1 MRVWEAFRKVFW
13 LFGSKVGGVGE
24 KDRCAFAGVEHDD
37 GAEACERIED
47 IPFGIFERA
56 AESDRTTEGVSASD
70 KCLAIGFEPEESA
83 WCVGEYPVHE
93 DGEVFRIVEEPPV
106 IDECMPVFRKFRPD
120 KHVAECLVASVAQAI
135 EEEDNIDNARH
146 FELARRV
153 AGIGEGEAS
162 HFKVAG
168 FRHED
173 IKGSDYGSVLSL
185 DMRRPR
191 PDTHE

>member
-1 MRVWEAFRKVFW
+1 MYVGEAFRKVFR

-24 KDRCAFAGVEHDD
+24 EDRCAFAGVEHNN
-37 GAEACERIED
+37 GAETRERIED
-47 IPFGIFERA
+47 IAFGIFERA
-56 AESDRTTEGVSASD
+56 TESDRATEGVSAAD

-83 WCVGEYPVHE
+83 RRVGEYPVHE

-106 IDECMPVFRKFRPD
+106 IDERMPVFRKFRPD

-135 EEEDNIDNARH
+135 EEKDNINNARH